1 MREDDAFQH
10 HPFSQIENCCNVV
23 VVKCLLPSKHFFSN
37 MFKVVGVILM
47 KKKLMSILIGVT
59 VIAGVCGCAVQ
70 NTAVNNEENSKQ
82 EQQTMLETEQTVETE
97 ETEIITEVSTVN
109 EEENTKAEEV
119 EVVID
124 RSATFKLLEDMRIG
138 WNLGNTLD
146 AHISGQ
152 VATVSSETCW
162 GNPITTPEMIQAI
175 AEQGFKT
182 IRVPVTWSLHMT
194 EKPEYKIDE
203 VWLDRVEE
211 IVNYA
216 LDADLYVIL
225 DTHHEPDYWLKPQSE
240 GLEDVKNQL
249 TAIWKQVGERFRDY
263 DERLVFEGMNEP
275 RMKGS
280 EKEWSG
286 GDADGRAAVNVLNQA
301 FVETVRAT
309 GGNNETRCLIIC
321 PYGNSVT
328 YNSIIELEI
337 PQDNNIM
344 VAVHLYTPYYF
355 TYEQD
360 QNNICEWDGSLKK
373 DIISAMSLVDKYLI
387 QKDVPVIITEF
398 GAVNKEYT
406 DANGN
411 QVSNSEEVLKWLAD
425 YMEVANKYGIS
436 CVWWDNGIYNTS
448 GEKFSIFDRNNLSWY
463 AKDVAD
469 ALIMHTEG

>member
-1 MREDDAFQH
+1 
-10 HPFSQIENCCNVV
+10 
-23 VVKCLLPSKHFFSN
+23 
-37 MFKVVGVILM
+37 M
-47 KKKLMSILIGVT
+47 KKKLIDILIGVM
-59 VIAGVCGCAVQ
+59 VIVSVCGCTTQ
-70 NTAVNNEENSKQ
+70 NTVSNRENHNKQ
-82 EQQTMLETEQTVETE
+82 EQQTALETEQYIEPE
-97 ETEIITEVSTVN
+97 ETKEKIVEEKTIEENTKN
-109 EEENTKAEEV
+109 EEENK
-119 EVVID
+119 EVVEDEIMID
-124 RSATFKLLEDMRIG
+124 RSATFQLLEDMRIG

-146 AHISGQ
+146 AHINGQ
-152 VATVSSETCW
+152 TATVSSETCW
-162 GNPITTPEMIQAI
+162 GNPVTTPEMMQAI
-175 AEQGFKT
+175 AAQGFKT
-182 IRVPVTWSLHMT
+182 VRVPVTWSLHMT
-194 EKPEYKIDE
+194 DKPEYKIDE
-203 VWLDRVEE
+203 AWLDRVEE

-263 DERLVFEGMNEP
+263 DKRLVFEGMNEP

-286 GDADGRAAVNVLNQA
+286 GDTDGRAAVNVLNRA
-301 FVETVRAT
+301 FVDTVRAT

-344 VAVHLYTPYYF
+344 VAVHLYTPYFF
-355 TYEQD
+355 TYEQE

-406 DANGN
+406 DVNGN
-411 QVSNSEEVLKWLAD
+411 RVSNREEVLKWLAD
-425 YMEVANKYGIS
+425 YMEVANKYGMT
-436 CVWWDNGIYNTS
+436 CVWWDNGIYDAS
-448 GEKFSIFDRNNLSWY
+448 GEKFAIFDRNKMSWY
-463 AKDVAD
+463 DKEIAD
-469 ALIMHTEG
+469 ALIMHAAK

>member
-1 MREDDAFQH
+1 MKRKLWSVLMGVIVMASANGCATQNAIANKEEQQVVLEKEKTMESDEVKEETTKVN
-10 HPFSQIENCCNVV
+10 IEN
-23 VVKCLLPSKHFFSN
+23 
-37 MFKVVGVILM
+37 KV
-47 KKKLMSILIGVT
+47 
-59 VIAGVCGCAVQ
+59 
-70 NTAVNNEENSKQ
+70 
-82 EQQTMLETEQTVETE
+82 
-97 ETEIITEVSTVN
+97 
-109 EEENTKAEEV
+109 ENTESD
-119 EVVID
+119 VVID
-124 RSATFKLLEDMRIG
+124 RSGAFQLLEDMRIG

-146 AHISGQ
+146 AHINGQ
-152 VATVSSETCW
+152 MATVSSDTCW
-162 GNPITTPEMIQAI
+162 GNPVTTPETMQAI

-203 VWLDRVEE
+203 AWLDRVEE
-211 IVNYA
+211 VVNYA

-263 DERLVFEGMNEP
+263 DEHLIFEGMNEP

-286 GDADGRAAVNVLNQA
+286 GDADGRAAVNVLNRA

-344 VAVHLYTPYYF
+344 VAVHLYTPYFF
-355 TYEQD
+355 TYEQN
-360 QNNICEWDGSLKK
+360 QNNVCEWDGSLKQ
-373 DIISAMSLVDKYLI
+373 DINSAMLLVDEYLI
-387 QKDVPVIITEF
+387 QKGVPVIITEF
-398 GAVNKEYT
+398 GAANKEYM
-406 DANGN
+406 DENGN
-411 QVSNSEEVLKWLAD
+411 QVSNREEVLKWLSD
-425 YMEVANKYGIS
+425 YMDVVNKYKIS
-436 CVWWDNGIYNTS
+436 CVWWDNGIYDTS
-448 GEKFSIFDRNNLSWY
+448 GEKFAIFDRKNLSWY
-463 AKDVAD
+463 AEDIAD
-469 ALIMHTEG
+469 ALIMHTEE